1 MADTPATDRP
11 RGPAV
16 PQVDPAEVEFNAIR
30 AQGAGGQ
37 NVNKV
42 SKAVHLRFGV
52 AGSSLPQPVRQ
63 RLLAQA
69 DQRITA
75 DGVIV
80 IKAQDHRSLPM
91 NQADALAR
99 LQDMVD
105 RAAHVPKAR
114 KPTKPTRGSQRRR
127 MDEKSRR
134 GEIKAG
140 RRGGGGHE

>member
-1 MADTPATDRP
+1 MTSAT
-11 RGPAV
+11 
-16 PQVDPAEVEFNAIR
+16 VDPAEVQFSAIR

-37 NVNKV
+37 KVNKV
-42 SKAVHLRFGV
+42 SNAVHLRFDV
-52 AGSSLPQPVRQ
+52 PASSLPEAVKQ
-63 RLLAQA
+63 RLLALA

-75 DGVIV
+75 EGVIV

-99 LQDMVD
+99 LQEMVD

-140 RRGGGGHE
+140 RRGGSGQE